1 MKLFER
7 AATYEAYQS
16 GRTEFVKK
24 TSNKFQAESQKRD
37 LSIKYNKITGRQE
50 ARKMCNIFEGFL
62 VEIFLKSSQKFKD
75 ILIVYNK
82 FYF

>member
-16 GRTEFVKK
+16 GRTELVKQ
-24 TSNKFQAESQKRD
+24 TSNNFQAQSQQRD
-37 LSIKYNKITGRQE
+37 LGINYNKITGRQE

-62 VEIFLKSSQKFKD
+62 G
-75 ILIVYNK
+75 
-82 FYF
+82 